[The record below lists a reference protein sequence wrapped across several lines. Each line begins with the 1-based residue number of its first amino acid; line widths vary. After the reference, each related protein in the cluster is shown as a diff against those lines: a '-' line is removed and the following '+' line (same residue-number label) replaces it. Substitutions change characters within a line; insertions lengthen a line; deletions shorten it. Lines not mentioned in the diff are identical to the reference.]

1 MIVTIEE
8 DENGDLYL
16 PLGEGEELCKE
27 LGWEIGD
34 TITWIDNG
42 DGSWTLKKM
51 IKAIRILRCSDGML
65 WYSGRIGDV
74 VPYLGSDTDAKGPI
88 YWSRDNGGYK
98 NIVFQK
104 DAELIEV
111 E

>member
-1 MIVTIEE
+1 M
-8 DENGDLYL
+8 
-16 PLGEGEELCKE
+16 
-27 LGWEIGD
+27 
-34 TITWIDNG
+34 
-42 DGSWTLKKM
+42 
-51 IKAIRILRCSDGML
+51 KAIKILRCSDSML
-65 WYSGRIGDV
+65 WYRERVGDI
-74 VPYLGSDTDAKGPI
+74 VPYLGSDTDTKGPI